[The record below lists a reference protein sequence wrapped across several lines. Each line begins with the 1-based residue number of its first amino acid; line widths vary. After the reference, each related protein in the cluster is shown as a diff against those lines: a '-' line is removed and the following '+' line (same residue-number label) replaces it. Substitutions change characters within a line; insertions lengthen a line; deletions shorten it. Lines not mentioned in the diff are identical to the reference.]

1 MWALG
6 IALFAMLYGKFPFY
20 ERTTPELFKK
30 IKIGEYNTPEDIKI
44 STETKTLIK
53 NILNLNS
60 TDRLT
65 ATEVREQ
72 LENMFAVKILLQND
86 VDQVVPERGNE
97 EKEKDTFK
105 VSVFFLNNFFD
116 KKPINI

>member
-6 IALFAMLYGKFPFY
+6 IALYAMLYGKFPFY
-20 ERTTPELFKK
+20 ERTTSDLFKK
-30 IKIGEYNTPEDIKI
+30 IRIGVYSTPEDIKV

-65 ATEVREQ
+65 VTEVKEQ

-86 VDQVVPERGNE
+86 IDQVVPERGNE

-105 VSVFFLNNFFD
+105 VSFFFC
-116 KKPINI
+116 I